1 MGQESLDL
9 QSHDPRPAS
18 VAMLGWAQGLGTVT
32 SSLPD
37 EEQPVL
43 TKPLILNTDEKIM
56 EKGQSIDSTLP
67 IKYDVNETHR
77 DQEFKRPK
85 DSLPAWENR
94 REFIEKLDGSR
105 LLIIQP

>member
-1 MGQESLDL
+1 MNVSKPIRL
-9 QSHDPRPAS
+9 RPS
-18 VAMLGWAQGLGTVT
+18 EGLGTVT

-67 IKYDVNETHR
+67 IKYDVNKTHR
-77 DQEFKRPK
+77 DQEFRRPK
-85 DSLPAWENR
+85 DRLPAGKTDRNSLR
-94 REFIEKLDGSR
+94 NLMGVDC
-105 LLIIQP
+105 